1 MSVAVRPV
9 DLDSEQHLLIG
20 FLQKHLTAV
29 SHHERFE
36 WLYRNNPAGA
46 AWSWF
51 VYERETGEIVGAAS
65 LFPRMMWVGKD
76 IKRCG
81 QVGDFAVDMK
91 YRSLGPA
98 LLLQRATFEPVRQGS
113 LEFCYDCPPH
123 ALGMATFRRL
133 GLEANC
139 RMATYVRVLK
149 ADRQVSRYLGNGGAA
164 RAVSALANSVLALT
178 TRRWTSARGVHIAAH
193 VGRFDEEFTELDRA
207 TRDGASIRGRRSAE
221 DLNWRYRDDP
231 LNQYHVL
238 TARRGGEL
246 EAYLVLDR
254 RGEDSYVID
263 LAGTHSCETVLEL
276 LQAAADCSRQSSA
289 HTLRLILAES
299 FRSRGF
305 LHRAQF
311 VYRENAINVVAYIEP
326 SNLLFPLLRN
336 PDNWVLNYVDVSA

>member
-9 DLDSEQHLLIG
+9 DLDSERHLLIE

-29 SHHERFE
+29 SHELRFE
-36 WLYRNNPAGA
+36 WLYRSNPAGV

-76 IKRCG
+76 ITRCG
-81 QVGDFAVDMK
+81 QVGDFAVDVK

-98 LLLQRATFEPVRQGS
+98 LLLQRVTFDPVRQGW

-149 ADRQVSRYLGNGGAA
+149 ADRQVSRYFGNSAA
-164 RAVSALANSVLALT
+164 SRAVAAVANSALALT
-178 TRRWTSARGVHIAAH
+178 TRRRTSARGVHIAAH
-193 VGRFDEEFTELDRA
+193 VGRFDEEFTELDRS
-207 TRDGASIRGRRSAE
+207 TGDGASIRGRRFAE

-246 EAYLVLDR
+246 EAYLVLGR
-254 RGEDSYVID
+254 RGDDFYVID
-263 LAGTHSCETVLEL
+263 LAGRRWCETALEL
-276 LQAAADCSRQSSA
+276 LQAAADFSRRSAA
-289 HTLRLILAES
+289 HTLRLILAEP
-299 FRSRGF
+299 FRASRF
-305 LHRAQF
+305 LRRARF

-326 SNLLFPLLRN
+326 SNRLLPILRN
-336 PDNWVLNYVDVSA
+336 PHNWEFNYVDVSA